1 MKPATADFLLGGIC
15 LVAGATYYSVASEI
29 PKSMLSD
36 EIGPGGVP
44 AAVGLAAMV
53 VSVLIMLKALMAWNQ
68 GRLAAKM
75 ASPVTADEAAEAGES
90 HWLSVI
96 LVLVL
101 VSLIVILP
109 ILGYVTSIFLL
120 IMISA
125 ALAGHHK
132 SIKLVA
138 FSLITSITLYV
149 IFQFVMGIK
158 LPKGAFGF

>member
-53 VSVLIMLKALMAWNQ
+53 VSVLIMLKAFLAWNQ
-68 GRLAAKM
+68 DRLAVKL
-75 ASPVTADEAAEAGES
+75 SSADATQGDEDAGGS

-96 LVLVL
+96 TALVMVL
-101 VSLIVILP
+101 LIVVLP
-109 ILGYVTSIFLL
+109 ILGYVASIFLL
-120 IMISA
+120 IMVSA
-125 ALAGHHK
+125 LLAGHDK
-132 SIKLVA
+132 NLKLVV
-138 FSLITSITLYV
+138 FSLVSSVTLYV
-149 IFQFVMGIK
+149 IFQFVMGVK
-158 LPKGAFGF
+158 LPKGPFGF

>member
-1 MKPATADFLLGGIC
+1 LGGIC

-53 VSVLIMLKALMAWNQ
+53 VSVLIMLKAMVAWNQ
-68 GRLAAKM
+68 GRLAAKVV
-75 ASPVTADEAAEAGES
+75 SPADTDEPAEASES

-96 LVLVL
+96 LVMVL
-101 VSLIVILP
+101 VSLIVVLP
-109 ILGYVTSIFLL
+109 MLGYVTSIFLL

-125 ALAGHHK
+125 ALAGHAK
-132 SIKLVA
+132 NLKLVA
-138 FSLITSITLYV
+138 FALISSVTLYV
-149 IFQFVMGIK
+149 IFHFVMGVK
-158 LPKGAFGF
+158 LPKGPFGF

>member
-15 LVAGATYYSVASEI
+15 LVAGATYYSVASVI

-53 VSVLIMLKALMAWNQ
+53 VSVLIMLKAMVAWNRD
-68 GRLAAKM
+68 RLAAKV
-75 ASPVTADEAAEAGES
+75 ANPVATDEPAEAAES

-101 VSLIVILP
+101 VSLIVVLP

-120 IMISA
+120 ILISA
-125 ALAGHHK
+125 ALAGHK
-132 SIKLVA
+132 KEPQAACLSR
-138 FSLITSITLYV
+138 
-149 IFQFVMGIK
+149 
-158 LPKGAFGF
+158 

>member
-15 LVAGATYYSVASEI
+15 LVAGATYYSVASVI

-53 VSVLIMLKALMAWNQ
+53 VSVLIMLKAMVVWKQ
-68 GRLAAKM
+68 ERLAAKV
-75 ASPVTADEAAEAGES
+75 ASPVATDEAADAAES
-90 HWLSVI
+90 HWLSVL

-109 ILGYVTSIFLL
+109 ILGYVSSIFLL
-120 IMISA
+120 ILVSA
-125 ALAGHHK
+125 ALAGHAK
-132 SIKLVA
+132 NLKLFV
-138 FSLITSITLYV
+138 FSLTSSVTLYV
-149 IFQFVMGIK
+149 IFHFVMSVK
-158 LPKGAFGF
+158 LPKGPLGF